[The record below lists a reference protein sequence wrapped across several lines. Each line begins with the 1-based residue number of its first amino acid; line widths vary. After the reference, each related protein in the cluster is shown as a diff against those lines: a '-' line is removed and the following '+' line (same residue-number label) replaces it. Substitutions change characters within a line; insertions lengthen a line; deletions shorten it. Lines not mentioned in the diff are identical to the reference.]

1 MCRQSLA
8 HVLREAG
15 ERISLDQVMNDQPWI
30 SNRLRQSTGYHSPSQ
45 ERWGDAGTRGWGD
58 TLVSVECEYLHRVS
72 PSPRLR
78 VVHLALDHRVRSE
91 ERRVGKGCR
100 SRWATYH
107 QNKNISK

>member
-72 PSPRLR
+72 PSPR
-78 VVHLALDHRVRSE
+78 HRVSE
-91 ERRVGKGCR
+91 SCILRLTIESDVGKIARQCF
-100 SRWATYH
+100 SADL
-107 QNKNISK
+107 